1 MIKYF
6 YNPLDRMVVCSDG
19 RTFTVASGGSLVK
32 NKEIF
37 FTCESDVPCKSSTEA
52 FGMLID
58 KYAELLDEELEY
70 KRREL
75 VVFENEQLKSINRLR
90 KEVRKYER
98 NIL

>member
-19 RTFTVASGGSLVK
+19 RTFTVASDGSLVK

-37 FTCESDVPCKSSTEA
+37 FTCESDIPCKSSTEA
-52 FGMLID
+52 F
-58 KYAELLDEELEY
+58 ELLICEYSNLLAEELEL

-75 VVFENEQLKSINRLR
+75 VELENEQLKSINRLR
-90 KEVRKYER
+90 KEVSKYE
-98 NIL
+98 

>member
-19 RTFTVASGGSLVK
+19 RTFTVASDGSLVK

-37 FTCESDVPCKSSTEA
+37 FTCESDIPCETPTEA

-58 KYAELLDEELEY
+58 KYTNTGHRTHALACG
-70 KRREL
+70 
-75 VVFENEQLKSINRLR
+75 V
-90 KEVRKYER
+90 
-98 NIL
+98 